1 MTHQQNKTERFLSVC
16 ISQTVLEIWVIHP
29 KGHRCHKFD
38 VTQMFQSL
46 HSHRNMGCIW
56 TVKKRSGFYPSVH
69 IAHTT
74 TGSCL
79 GIWDNA
85 CVRLIKKNKKKTVT
99 VGKTTVLMGIIVD
112 AFIEKYLQM
121 HGSRHIIY
129 TRAYSCIHSSRRLSY
144 RVWHDGNMSAN
155 RMYFL
160 FSHW

>member
-1 MTHQQNKTERFLSVC
+1 MYIPDCFRNL
-16 ISQTVLEIWVIHP
+16 
-29 KGHRCHKFD
+29 GHTSKR
-38 VTQMFQSL
+38 TQMSQIWCDPDVPEFAQPPKHGMHLDSKKEIRIL
-46 HSHRNMGCIW
+46 PICAHSAHHHWQLFRYMGQCMRAAD
-56 TVKKRSGFYPSVH
+56 KKKQ
-69 IAHTT
+69 
-74 TGSCL
+74 
-79 GIWDNA
+79 
-85 CVRLIKKNKKKTVT
+85 KKNSD

>member
-1 MTHQQNKTERFLSVC
+1 MYIPDCFRNL
-16 ISQTVLEIWVIHP
+16 
-29 KGHRCHKFD
+29 GHTSKR
-38 VTQMFQSL
+38 TQMSQIWCDPDVPEFAQPPKHGMHLDSKKEIRIL
-46 HSHRNMGCIW
+46 PICAHSAHHHWQLFRYMGQCMRAAD
-56 TVKKRSGFYPSVH
+56 KKKQ
-69 IAHTT
+69 
-74 TGSCL
+74 
-79 GIWDNA
+79 
-85 CVRLIKKNKKKTVT
+85 KKNSD

-129 TRAYSCIHSSRRLSY
+129 TRAYSCIHSSCRLSY

>member
-1 MTHQQNKTERFLSVC
+1 MYIPDCFRNLGNTSKR
-16 ISQTVLEIWVIHP
+16 
-29 KGHRCHKFD
+29 
-38 VTQMFQSL
+38 TQMSQIWCDPDVPEFAQPPKHGMHLDSKKEIRIL
-46 HSHRNMGCIW
+46 PICAHSAHHHWQLFRYMGQCM
-56 TVKKRSGFYPSVH
+56 R
-69 IAHTT
+69 AA
-74 TGSCL
+74 
-79 GIWDNA
+79 D
-85 CVRLIKKNKKKTVT
+85 KKNKKKTVT